1 MHEIS
6 WPSKF
11 RISSSDIEESSGTIT
26 TMAILYVMQ
35 CCEQLHCTVAMATL
49 YCTEMCDTVKRW
61 PNDKVK
67 KFDINLWLKVHC
79 IILHSYH

>member
-11 RISSSDIEESSGTIT
+11 KVSSSDIEESSGTIT

-35 CCEQLHCTVAMATL
+35 YCEQFHCTVAMTTL
-49 YCTEMCDTVKRW
+49 YFTEMCDTVKRW

-67 KFDINLWLKVHC
+67 KIDIDL
-79 IILHSYH
+79 